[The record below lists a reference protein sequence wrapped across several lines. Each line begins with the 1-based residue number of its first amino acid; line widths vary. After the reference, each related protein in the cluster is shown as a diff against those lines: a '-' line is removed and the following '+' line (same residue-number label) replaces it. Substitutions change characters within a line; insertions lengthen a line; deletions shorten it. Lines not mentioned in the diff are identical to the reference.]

1 MRALINKGMTTHE
14 IATKLAKG
22 SPQKYKSVRAQL
34 RRILATDDKYQV
46 KTGLEAKGA
55 MIEGLVDVTEAMV
68 RRGSRGNVPAAKLV
82 YEATGFHN
90 PRVEHKHS
98 GKVEIAFTGVQRA
111 PLIVDETAAGPIV
124 DATVV
129 ED

>member
-14 IATKLAKG
+14 IATKLANG
-22 SPQKYKSVRAQL
+22 NPQKYKSVRSQL
-34 RRILATDDKYQV
+34 RRILATDDKFQAKV
-46 KTGLEAKGA
+46 GLEAKGA
-55 MIEGLVDVTEAMV
+55 LYEGIVDVTEAMV

-82 YEATGFHN
+82 YESSGFHN

-111 PLIVDETAAGPIV
+111 PLVIDETAAGPIV
-124 DATVV
+124 DADVV